1 MGRFLQMCQVLQ
13 GGVSWTHPHCPHC
26 GGRWERCYEQTYVA
40 QQRRPRSNKNRQKSS
55 QQNAWEW
62 SWEEES
68 TPTRPASLREVFPPN
83 SKHLVVDVGKHGPRA
98 EATRRRFRILL
109 HQPCRPH
116 GKPDKDVPKETAQAT
131 SSSADAGTS
140 AELALCLR
148 EAYPDPKSMP
158 ESALKALTKV
168 DVRSSKQTQLWLHLL
183 PDELDIPKPAAPVT
197 AREYNRVHDIPSSF
211 AELQVQDDSTSM
223 LATLL
228 SSTSSTAQRWWGP
241 IRCSSLFRLKQGRG
255 LSPLDVPVAWPGGI
269 DQYPN
274 SFIGHRNPWLHEC
287 APHEALELPLGHC
300 ALWPLDCFASL

>member
-1 MGRFLQMCQVLQ
+1 MCQVLQ
-13 GGVSWTHPHCPHC
+13 GGKLDPPALSSLWWTLREMQRTDICGTAEEAAIQQESAEKFATKCLGMVMGRGIDSNKTRQSSRSVSTKQQAPRR
-26 GGRWERCYEQTYVA
+26 GRRKA
-40 QQRRPRSNKNRQKSS
+40 RPKSRSNKEKVSHY
-55 QQNAWEW
+55 AA
-62 SWEEES
+62 
-68 TPTRPASLREVFPPN
+68 PTLPP
-83 SKHLVVDVGKHGPRA
+83 PW
-98 EATRRRFRILL
+98 
-109 HQPCRPH
+109 
-116 GKPDKDVPKETAQAT
+116 KPDKDLPKETAQAT

-255 LSPLDVPVAWPGGI
+255 LSPLDVPVA
-269 DQYPN
+269 
-274 SFIGHRNPWLHEC
+274 
-287 APHEALELPLGHC
+287 
-300 ALWPLDCFASL
+300 

>member
-1 MGRFLQMCQVLQ
+1 MGRGIDSNKTRQSSRS
-13 GGVSWTHPHCPHC
+13 VSTKQQAPRR
-26 GGRWERCYEQTYVA
+26 GRRKA
-40 QQRRPRSNKNRQKSS
+40 RPKSRSNKEKVSHY
-55 QQNAWEW
+55 AA
-62 SWEEES
+62 
-68 TPTRPASLREVFPPN
+68 PTLPP
-83 SKHLVVDVGKHGPRA
+83 PW
-98 EATRRRFRILL
+98 
-109 HQPCRPH
+109 
-116 GKPDKDVPKETAQAT
+116 KPDKDLPKETAQAT

-228 SSTSSTAQRWWGP
+228 SSTSSTAQR
-241 IRCSSLFRLKQGRG
+241 
-255 LSPLDVPVAWPGGI
+255 
-269 DQYPN
+269 
-274 SFIGHRNPWLHEC
+274 
-287 APHEALELPLGHC
+287 
-300 ALWPLDCFASL
+300 